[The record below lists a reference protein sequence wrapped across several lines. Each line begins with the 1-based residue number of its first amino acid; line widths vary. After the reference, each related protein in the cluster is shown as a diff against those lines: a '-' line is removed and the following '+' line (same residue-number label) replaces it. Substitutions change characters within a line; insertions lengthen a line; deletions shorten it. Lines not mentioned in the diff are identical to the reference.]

1 MLLPLA
7 TAVAGTIDGGVQ
19 AALYP
24 GGIDVA
30 RGFVEGQTFELE
42 YDELSGEY
50 DCYDEVGVRDVNL
63 DIPIEAVSFTLEDD
77 YLDLYI
83 RFGTIRGER
92 MTLYARDADYLDLCA
107 EFETE
112 VYYVELSDGELHAR
126 LAASIEGGEVVF
138 STIGT
143 PTITGDFDSDIN
155 NFPDDLVLAFFEDT
169 LLSYMGEGIGAYVP
183 GVLADYVNDS
193 LFGGKYGAYQVAIAP
208 ADVKLSRSKLGVGAA
223 GTVSWRGE
231 AACKLPTAT
240 ARNDGRSPTL
250 DFGDGDD
257 SSLGVGVTEAL
268 LNDTFQTLWAEG
280 YFCFGEDYVAT
291 LLESMGGFIDPG
303 VGSLTASAS
312 LDEAPSVTIEEGGV
326 HVSLPGAAVDV
337 HGQLKGKEV
346 KILSLTADIE
356 GTLDIGVDPDLS
368 AFTMGLRGLSLNFR
382 KFEAEHLVS
391 EDKEAEEHL
400 RDFLENWVTTWA
412 EAQDDDFVL
421 FDSLYRTWGMVLRV
435 DRISYEPGGLR
446 VYASV
451 FEEDDPR
458 VDNVA
463 PSTAVDVTKV
473 DGEAVAQFG
482 GTDDRDGAIAWS
494 YRVDKGPWSDW
505 SVDASAPL
513 GALSAGSH
521 KLEAVARDSWLNVD
535 GSPANVEFDV
545 AALAEEGGGEGC
557 GCGNGAA
564 PSLGVL
570 LAAALAGRTRRAAT
584 RTPGATGGSKPSRS

>member
-1 MLLPLA
+1 MLLSFA

-30 RGFVEGQTFELE
+30 RGFVEGETFQLE
-42 YDELSGEY
+42 FDELSGEY

-63 DIPIEAVSFTLEDD
+63 DIPIESVSFSLEED
-77 YLDLYI
+77 YLDLRI
-83 RFGTIRGER
+83 RFGTVRGED
-92 MTLYARDADYLDLCA
+92 MVLYALDADYLDLCP

-112 VYYVELSDGELHAR
+112 VYYVELQDGELRAK
-126 LAASIEGGEVVF
+126 LTASIERGAVVF
-138 STIGT
+138 STVGT

-155 NFPDDLVLAFFEDT
+155 NFPDDLVLAFFEET
-169 LLSYMGEGIGAYVP
+169 LLEYMGEGIGAYVP

-193 LFGGKYGAYQVAIAP
+193 LFGGNYGAYQMAIAP
-208 ADVKLSRSKLGVGAA
+208 ADVKLSPSKLGVGAT
-223 GTVSWRGE
+223 GTVSWRGD

-240 ARNDGRSPTL
+240 ARNAGRSPTL

-257 SSLGVGVTEAL
+257 SSIGVGVTEAL
-268 LNDTFQTLWAEG
+268 LNETFQTLWTEG
-280 YFCFGEDYVAT
+280 YFCFGENYVDS
-291 LLESMGGFIDPG
+291 LLESMDGFIDPD

-312 LDEAPSVTIEEGGV
+312 LDEAPSVTIEKGGV
-326 HVSLPGAAVDV
+326 AVSLPGAVVDV
-337 HGQLKGKEV
+337 RGKLNGNEV
-346 KILSLTADIE
+346 KILSVTADIA
-356 GTLDIGVDPDLS
+356 GTLDIGVDPGLS

-391 EDKEAEEHL
+391 ESKDAEEHL

-421 FDSLYRTWGMVLRV
+421 LDSLYRTWGMVLRV

-463 PSTAVDVTKV
+463 PQTAVDVSKV
-473 DGEAVAQFG
+473 DGEAQADFG
-482 GTDDRDGAIAWS
+482 GKDDRDGAIAWS

-505 SVDASAPL
+505 SVDESAAL
-513 GALSAGSH
+513 GTLSAGRH
-521 KLEAVARDSWLNVD
+521 TLEAVARDSWLNVD
-535 GSPANVEFDV
+535 ASPAEVVFDV
-545 AALAEEGGGEGC
+545 AALEEAGSDEGC
-557 GCGNGAA
+557 GCGAGVTPPLGA
-564 PSLGVL
+564 LV
-570 LAAALAGRTRRAAT
+570 AAWVAVRTRRRVTPAT
-584 RTPGATGGSKPSRS
+584 